1 LDRDHGS
8 AYPLHSRP
16 SDASL
21 LSELPVLPG
30 LHVDARYI
38 MSGAGDPA
46 GCAWFDVIALADG
59 RAAMLVGDAVQHGTP
74 AASVTRHVRA
84 VLAPLLV
91 LDGDLVAAL
100 EQLRRTMDGA
110 EAAYATTV
118 CAAIVDPIEGDVRY
132 STCGSSAPLIVATG
146 GRTRMLR
153 TTGGAALGEGQSLS
167 PIAVETARLDR
178 DEVLVLHS
186 DGLTS
191 ESCRVVA
198 AELDGHLGKATATA
212 DCGAGPAQ
220 DEPKVMT
227 EEVCRTTAGEM
238 RRTGTRDI
246 AVLAVQHRPKVAGFQ
261 LKVPA
266 VAASMESVGE
276 AVGDWLAGLRS
287 SVEDGAGM
295 VLAVREAMANAIQ
308 HAFVGARIGSVTV
321 EATLLT
327 DGVLACSVR
336 DDGRWLPPIP
346 SASGHSRRGM
356 RLMARVADRMMVRR
370 EHSGT
375 VVELRRRLHHPVS
388 RVLTASE
395 TS

>member
-1 LDRDHGS
+1 
-8 AYPLHSRP
+8 
-16 SDASL
+16 
-21 LSELPVLPG
+21 
-30 LHVDARYI
+30 
-38 MSGAGDPA
+38 M
-46 GCAWFDVIALADG
+46 
-59 RAAMLVGDAVQHGTP
+59 
-74 AASVTRHVRA
+74 
-84 VLAPLLV
+84 
-91 LDGDLVAAL
+91 
-100 EQLRRTMDGA
+100 
-110 EAAYATTV
+110 
-118 CAAIVDPIEGDVRY
+118 
-132 STCGSSAPLIVATG
+132 
-146 GRTRMLR
+146 
-153 TTGGAALGEGQSLS
+153 
-167 PIAVETARLDR
+167 
-178 DEVLVLHS
+178 
-186 DGLTS
+186 
-191 ESCRVVA
+191 
-198 AELDGHLGKATATA
+198 
-212 DCGAGPAQ
+212 
-220 DEPKVMT
+220 
-227 EEVCRTTAGEM
+227 
-238 RRTGTRDI
+238 DI

-287 SVEDGAGM
+287 SVEDGVGM

-395 TS
+395 AS